1 MRKHFSDIF
10 QAIINLLEDEKNID
24 DDNIDYY
31 FINIDDD
38 NIDYYFINIRIDQFV
53 QEIRGLSNNNFR
65 VYIYIYIYIYIYMN
79 LIFCDR

>member
-24 DDNIDYY
+24 DFNIDYY
-31 FINIDDD
+31 FMNIDNDD
-38 NIDYYFINIRIDQFV
+38 IDFINIRINQFI

-79 LIFCDR
+79 LSCSER